1 MHRQSQS
8 FELLSKSFNGLDSP
22 YHVEFSQRLQMGAS
36 HKKRARPGKIG
47 LSDEGLDAAARR
59 LISVR
64 GAQLLGVLSISVAS
78 PLGKGY
84 VAPSPLS
91 LLNSKCR

>member
-1 MHRQSQS
+1 MTKAGLFQHAPYLHRATRAARH
-8 FELLSKSFNGLDSP
+8 D
-22 YHVEFSQRLQMGAS
+22 QRLILLNARKD
-36 HKKRARPGKIG
+36 KKRARPGKIG

-59 LISVR
+59 LRSLR

-78 PLGKGY
+78 PLGKGSE
-84 VAPSPLS
+84 ASSPLS